1 MQSWVLCGKLMKDY
15 SGSRSLLWYDVIMKL
30 LLTSNGLSNASIENA
45 LEQMVGKPRKEI
57 RIAHIPTAA
66 FSADHVRHE
75 TKDWL
80 VDDLYRIKEF
90 AGFIDLV
97 SLADLT
103 PDDVIKRLEYADVI
117 FVGGGNT
124 FYLSYW
130 MEKSGLFDKLP
141 ELLQT
146 RVYAGISAGS
156 MIATKSIRTA
166 SQAIKNPDKF
176 YNEEYDELGPKGHSA
191 GRTAELVD
199 VVLRPHYNRGRFP
212 GDPDEVFR
220 SIVKEIN
227 VPLYAIDD
235 SSAIKIINGNIE
247 VISEGSW
254 KLFDI

>member
-1 MQSWVLCGKLMKDY
+1 
-15 SGSRSLLWYDVIMKL
+15 MKL
-30 LLTSNGLSNASIENA
+30 LLTSNGLSNATIADA

-57 RIAHIPTAA
+57 KIAHIPTAA
-66 FSADHVRHE
+66 FPEDDIKHE

-80 VDDLYRIKEF
+80 IDDLYRIKEF
-90 AGFIDLV
+90 AGFVDIV

-103 PDDVIKRLEYADVI
+103 PEDVVKRLEYADVI
-117 FVGGGNT
+117 FVGGGNS

-141 ELLQT
+141 ELLRT

-166 SQAIKNPDKF
+166 SQAINNPDKF
-176 YNEEYDELGPKGHSA
+176 YSQEYDELGPKGRSA

-199 VVLRPHYNRGRFP
+199 FVLRPHYNQVRFP
-212 GDPDEVFR
+212 GNPDDVFKA
-220 SIVKEIN
+220 IVADVK

-235 SSAIKIINGNIE
+235 SSAVKVEDENIE
-247 VISEGSW
+247 VIGEGTW
-254 KLFDI
+254 KVFDVH